1 MARADATRSRVT
13 APAKLNLYLHVTGRR
28 DDGYHLL
35 DSLVVFAGA
44 CDVLSFAPADDLSL
58 TVGGPFAGALADQDD
73 NLVLRAA
80 RLLAERGGVAARAA
94 IHLEKRLPVAAG
106 LGGGSADAAAALV
119 GLTALWELSP
129 DAGELAAMALAL
141 GADVPACLAG
151 QAAFVGGIGES
162 LEPPPALPETHVA
175 LVNPGVGLATAAVF
189 EAREGPYSGAARFHE
204 APADAIALAGLL
216 ARRGN
221 DLEDPARRLCPAV
234 ATALEAL
241 GAEPGCLLARMS
253 GSGATCFG
261 LFADGGAAAA
271 AVSHIAAERPDWWV
285 AAAPL
290 LDGPVDRPAGVTGA
304 A

>member
-1 MARADATRSRVT
+1 MARTDASAAADSQRA

-44 CDVLSFAPADDLSL
+44 CDILGFAPADDLSL
-58 TVGGPFAGALADQDD
+58 TLDGPFAETLADQDD

-94 IHLEKRLPVAAG
+94 IHLEKNLPVAAG
-106 LGGGSADAAAALV
+106 LGGGSADAAAALR
-119 GLTALWELSP
+119 GLAALWKLSP
-129 DAGELAAMALAL
+129 GPDELAAMALAL

-151 QAAFVGGIGES
+151 RATFMGGIGES
-162 LEPPPALPETHVA
+162 LEPPPALPEAHVA

-189 EAREGPYSGAARFHE
+189 GARHGAFSAPARFCE
-204 APADAIALAGLL
+204 TPVDAMALARLL
-216 ARRGN
+216 AERGN
-221 DLEDPARRLCPAV
+221 DLEGPARRLCPAV

-271 AVSHIAAERPDWWV
+271 AVRHMAAERPNWWH
-285 AAAPL
+285 AAAAL
-290 LDGPVDRPAGVTGA
+290 LHGPSGMTGA

>member
-1 MARADATRSRVT
+1 MARTDASAAADSQRA

-44 CDVLSFAPADDLSL
+44 CDILRFAPADDLSL
-58 TVGGPFAGALADQDD
+58 TLDGPFAGALADQDD

-94 IHLEKRLPVAAG
+94 IHLEKHLPVAAG
-106 LGGGSADAAAALV
+106 LGGGSADAAAALR
-119 GLTALWELSP
+119 GLAALWKLSP
-129 DAGELAAMALAL
+129 GPDELAAMALTL

-151 QAAFVGGIGES
+151 RATFMGGIGES
-162 LEPPPALPETHVA
+162 LEPPPALPEAHVA

-189 EAREGPYSGAARFHE
+189 GARHGAFSEPARFCE
-204 APADAIALAGLL
+204 APVDAKALAGLL
-216 ARRGN
+216 AERAN
-221 DLEDPARRLCPAV
+221 DLEGPARRFCPAV

-271 AVSHIAAERPDWWV
+271 AVRHMAAERPNWWFA

-290 LDGPVDRPAGVTGA
+290 HGPSGVTGA

>member
-1 MARADATRSRVT
+1 MARTDPSEAAGSHIT

-44 CDVLSFAPADDLSL
+44 CDILRFAPADDLSL
-58 TVGGPFAGALADQDD
+58 TLDGPFAGALADQDD

-94 IHLEKRLPVAAG
+94 IHLEKHLPVAAG
-106 LGGGSADAAAALV
+106 LGGGSADAAAALR
-119 GLTALWELSP
+119 GLAALWKLSP
-129 DAGELAAMALAL
+129 GPDELAAMALTL
-141 GADVPACLAG
+141 GADVPACLTGRAT
-151 QAAFVGGIGES
+151 FMGGIGES
-162 LEPPPALPETHVA
+162 LEPPPALPEAHVA
-175 LVNPGVGLATAAVF
+175 LVNPGVGLATATVF
-189 EAREGPYSGAARFHE
+189 GARHGAFSEPARFCE
-204 APADAIALAGLL
+204 APVDAMALAGLL
-216 ARRGN
+216 AERAN
-221 DLEDPARRLCPAV
+221 DLEGPARRVCPAV
-234 ATALEAL
+234 ATALETL

-271 AVSHIAAERPDWWV
+271 AVRHMAAERPNWWF
-285 AAAPL
+285 AAAAL
-290 LDGPVDRPAGVTGA
+290 LHGPSGVTGA